1 MEAPLLALTRR
12 RPDDRPIAPSPD
24 TMADNMRQLVQLR
37 WLAVAGQLVTIL
49 AVYFGF
55 GVPLPLVEMISVA
68 ALLAGANLV
77 TVLALPRHRVTNVE
91 MTLALLVDMGALA
104 VQLYLS
110 GGMTNPFSLLFLLQ
124 VVLGA
129 ILLEFWSVWLLV
141 VAATLCVIA
150 LGFAHRPLIF
160 PPSLGGSSGDLYT
173 VGRWLAFVLAAV
185 LLTLFIGRIS
195 RNLRARDAYL
205 DDLRRRTIEEDG
217 IVRMGLFASGA
228 AHELGTPLA
237 TLSVILGDWRRV
249 PQIAGDP
256 ELANELEEMHSEVE
270 RCKAIV
276 GDILRSAGEPRGE
289 AMARE
294 YAVEFLQTIVAE
306 WRATYPET
314 ELALDYANAGS
325 ATVAAEPQLRQ
336 AIWNLLENA
345 ADVSPR
351 SIELVATLKTDVLII
366 AVRDQGPGFTR
377 DEIAKI
383 GKPFRSTKGAG
394 HGVGLFLATNVA
406 RQLGGCLVAE
416 NLPSGGAEVRIELPA
431 ATLGERDSE
440 NG

>member
-12 RPDDRPIAPSPD
+12 RLPDDPLDLSPD

-49 AVYFGF
+49 VVYFGF
-55 GVPLPLVEMISVA
+55 GVPLPLFEMVAVA
-68 ALLAGANLV
+68 ALLAAANLV
-77 TVLALPRHRVTNVE
+77 TLLALPRHRVTNVE
-91 MTLALLVDMGALA
+91 MTLALLIDMGALA

-141 VAATLCVIA
+141 IAATLCVVA
-150 LGFAHRPLIF
+150 LGFAHRPLVF
-160 PPSLGGSSGDLYT
+160 PPRLGGSSANLYT
-173 VGRWLAFVLAAV
+173 IGQWLAFVLAAV

-195 RNLRARDAYL
+195 RNLRTRDAYL
-205 DDLRRRTIEEDG
+205 DDLRRRAIEEDG

-237 TLSVILGDWRRV
+237 TLSVILGDWRRM
-249 PQIAGDP
+249 PRITGDP
-256 ELANELEEMHSEVE
+256 ELATELEEMHSEVE

-276 GDILRSAGEPRGE
+276 GDILRTAGKPRGE
-289 AMARE
+289 ALARE
-294 YAVEFLQTIVAE
+294 YAVEFLQALAAE

-314 ELALDYANAGS
+314 ELVLDYANAGS
-325 ATVAAEPQLRQ
+325 ATVAAEPELRQ

-345 ADVSPR
+345 AEVSPR
-351 SIELVATLKTDVLII
+351 SIELAAELKSDMLTI
-366 AVRDQGPGFTR
+366 AVRDQGPGFTP
-377 DEIAKI
+377 ENVAKI

-406 RQLGGCLVAE
+406 RQLGGRLVAD
-416 NLPSGGAEVRIELPA
+416 NLSTGGAEVRIELPP
-431 ATLGERDSE
+431 ATVSERENE

>member
-1 MEAPLLALTRR
+1 MEAPLLALTRKR
-12 RPDDRPIAPSPD
+12 APNRPLGPSPD

-37 WLAVAGQLVTIL
+37 WLAVGGQLVTIL
-49 AVYFGF
+49 VVYFVF
-55 GVPLPLVEMISVA
+55 GVPLPLTEMVAVA

-77 TVLALPRHRVTNVE
+77 TLLALPRHRVTNVE

-110 GGMTNPFSLLFLLQ
+110 GGMMNPFSLLFLLQ

-141 VAATLCVIA
+141 AAATLCVVA

-160 PPSLGGSSGDLYT
+160 PASLGGNSADLYT

-237 TLSVILGDWRRV
+237 TLSVILGDWRRM
-249 PQIAGDP
+249 PQIAGDA
-256 ELANELEEMHSEVE
+256 ELATELEEMHSEVE
-270 RCKAIV
+270 RCKTIV

-294 YAVEFLQTIVAE
+294 YAVEFLQKLVAE

-325 ATVAAEPQLRQ
+325 ATVAAEPELRQ

-345 ADVSPR
+345 ADVSPK
-351 SIELVATLKTDVLII
+351 SIELLAELKTDMLII
-366 AVRDQGPGFTR
+366 AVRDQGPGFTP
-377 DEIAKI
+377 DEAAKI
-383 GKPFRSTKGAG
+383 GQPFRSAKGAG

-406 RQLGGCLVAE
+406 RQLGGRLVAE
-416 NLPSGGAEVRIELPA
+416 NLATGGAEVRIELPP
-431 ATLGERDSE
+431 ATVGERESE